1 MAVDKDLL
9 IVMNT
14 IDETR
19 DHMSEGQYLK
29 TCDALRRVHKKLI
42 HPKVPLPRLNHRFT
56 LKCFYMFSYA
66 VSVVKV
72 IEQITKTISKR

>member
-29 TCDALRRVHKKLI
+29 TCDALRRVHKKLNS
-42 HPKVPLPRLNHRFT
+42 PKVPLPRLNSRFT

-72 IEQITKTISKR
+72 IETISKPK

>member
-29 TCDALRRVHKKLI
+29 TCDALRRVHKKLNS
-42 HPKVPLPRLNHRFT
+42 PKVPLPRLNSRFT

>member
-14 IDETR
+14 IYETR

-29 TCDALRRVHKKLI
+29 TCDALRRVHKKLNS
-42 HPKVPLPRLNHRFT
+42 PKVPLPRLNSRFT
-56 LKCFYMFSYA
+56 LKCFYVFSYA

-72 IEQITKTISKR
+72 VEQIKRAVTR

>member
-1 MAVDKDLL
+1 MAVDEDLL

-19 DHMSEGQYLK
+19 DHMSEGQYLR
-29 TCDALRRVHKKLI
+29 TCNAIRRVHKKLKA
-42 HPKVPLPRLNHRFT
+42 PKVPLPRINSRFT

>member
-29 TCDALRRVHKKLI
+29 TCDALRRVHKKLNS
-42 HPKVPLPRLNHRFT
+42 PKVPLPSVNP

-72 IEQITKTISKR
+72 IDQIKRVVTR